1 MCVGVF
7 IFGFGL
13 FCPSLLSSMLWFCVG
28 RAHWYLVV
36 VCFPG
41 LEEARYEEFQ
51 RRAGELTWFL
61 SRWLNESCGFG
72 HVQQSVSNGH
82 QTYWCLRPSGR
93 QRFRVFG
100 ARCSPALIK
109 TPCSKLTPKIKGL
122 NVPDLNMFSTKDPF
136 RHFWIFMVYKS
147 ARSKL
152 EVTSGSS
159 SVLISP
165 FFSFFFFLNNL
176 FISFID
182 LLFFFFGVLCLTSH
196 VVLFRAA
203 REDVNVF
210 LLLLQGNPEL
220 WESQTLVLCRS
231 SHQ

>member
-1 MCVGVF
+1 MSVCVCVF
-7 IFGFGL
+7 SFGSGF
-13 FCPSLLSSMLWFCVG
+13 FCPSLLSCMLWFCVG

-61 SRWLNESCGFG
+61 SLWLNESCGFG

-100 ARCSPALIK
+100 AQCSPALIK

-165 FFSFFFFLNNL
+165 FFFSLTIFPFHSL
-176 FISFID
+176 I
-182 LLFFFFGVLCLTSH
+182 FFFFGVLCLTSH

-203 REDVNVF
+203 RVDANVF
-210 LLLLQGNPEL
+210 LLSLQGNPEL
-220 WESQTLVLCRS
+220 WESQTLVSCHS

>member
-1 MCVGVF
+1 MKLFSAKCPFFFSLTFLFILCSFVFLHILFFFFLCTSSVVPHFSSLDFFPLFFFCKYLNHECVCVF
-7 IFGFGL
+7 SFGSGF
-13 FCPSLLSSMLWFCVG
+13 FCPSLLSCMLWFCVG

-61 SRWLNESCGFG
+61 SLWLNESCGFG

-100 ARCSPALIK
+100 AQCSPALIK

-136 RHFWIFMVYKS
+136 RHF
-147 ARSKL
+147 
-152 EVTSGSS
+152 
-159 SVLISP
+159 
-165 FFSFFFFLNNL
+165 
-176 FISFID
+176 
-182 LLFFFFGVLCLTSH
+182 
-196 VVLFRAA
+196 
-203 REDVNVF
+203 
-210 LLLLQGNPEL
+210 
-220 WESQTLVLCRS
+220 
-231 SHQ
+231 

>member
-1 MCVGVF
+1 MKLFSAKCPFFFSLTFLFILCSFVFLHILFFFFSVQAQLYHIFPVLTFFLFFFFCKYLNHECVCVF
-7 IFGFGL
+7 SFGSGF
-13 FCPSLLSSMLWFCVG
+13 FCPSLLSCMLWFCVG

-61 SRWLNESCGFG
+61 SLWLNESCGFG

-100 ARCSPALIK
+100 AQCSPALIK

-136 RHFWIFMVYKS
+136 RHF
-147 ARSKL
+147 
-152 EVTSGSS
+152 
-159 SVLISP
+159 
-165 FFSFFFFLNNL
+165 
-176 FISFID
+176 
-182 LLFFFFGVLCLTSH
+182 
-196 VVLFRAA
+196 
-203 REDVNVF
+203 
-210 LLLLQGNPEL
+210 
-220 WESQTLVLCRS
+220 
-231 SHQ
+231 